1 MQKVPEHPFFQNST
15 LDAVMLE
22 DLKKSNE
29 KILEGVNA
37 VRELSEQHRDELRQT
52 RSVLIRAIFDAM
64 EVSTPTAFCCVEG
77 RTPFGGEGSAA
88 SYHS

>member
-1 MQKVPEHPFFQNST
+1 MQKVLEHPFFQNST

-52 RSVLIRAIFDAM
+52 RSVLIRAIFDAT
-64 EVSTPTAFCCVEG
+64 EVSTPTAFVVLKEELPS
-77 RTPFGGEGSAA
+77 TEK
-88 SYHS
+88 